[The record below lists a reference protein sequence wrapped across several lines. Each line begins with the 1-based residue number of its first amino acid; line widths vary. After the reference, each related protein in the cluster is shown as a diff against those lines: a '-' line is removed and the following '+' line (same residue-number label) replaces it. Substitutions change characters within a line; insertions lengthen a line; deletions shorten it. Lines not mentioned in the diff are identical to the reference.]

1 MNTKTK
7 SDLTI
12 EKKRNTNSFE
22 NINLTKIYKMS
33 VWEKVTFYLT
43 TALKIIK

>member
-12 EKKRNTNSFE
+12 EKKRNTKIFE

-33 VWEKVTFYLT
+33 VWEKITFYLT
-43 TALKIIK
+43 TA

>member
-7 SDLTI
+7 LDLTI

-22 NINLTKIYKMS
+22 NTNLTIIYKMS
-33 VWEKVTFYLT
+33 VQGKN
-43 TALKIIK
+43 

>member
-7 SDLTI
+7 LDLTI

-22 NINLTKIYKMS
+22 NINLTIIYKML
-33 VWEKVTFYLT
+33 VW
-43 TALKIIK
+43 KINILSNYSIKNK

>member
-33 VWEKVTFYLT
+33 EWEKINILSNYG
-43 TALKIIK
+43 IKNN